1 MLHLWR
7 GICYA
12 SNESEIK
19 IKCPISPYLYQC
31 SVSVFLI
38 TYCPVLSRW
47 HLDTFQQF
55 LLMVLRTHIKHSPSS
70 LLSPAQHS
78 TQLHSSHRCKVE
90 RVLSVEWATAWPP
103 WWCHNCHKLQYFHP
117 TRNPWLPGKIIKC
130 VMTENSPKNECIT
143 PRSCWTK
150 PLNVPRKDGN
160 SWQMG
165 LELG

>member
-1 MLHLWR
+1 MSHFAVPLSMFCISVLNY
-7 GICYA
+7 ILSC
-12 SNESEIK
+12 IK
-19 IKCPISPYLYQC
+19 SVTFGHVPTVSTDGSPHTHQTFAL
-31 SVSVFLI
+31 L
-38 TYCPVLSRW
+38 TPLSS
-47 HLDTFQQF
+47 T
-55 LLMVLRTHIKHSPSS
+55 
-70 LLSPAQHS
+70 AQHS

-103 WWCHNCHKLQYFHP
+103 WWCHKLQYFHP

-130 VMTENSPKNECIT
+130 VMTENAPINECIT